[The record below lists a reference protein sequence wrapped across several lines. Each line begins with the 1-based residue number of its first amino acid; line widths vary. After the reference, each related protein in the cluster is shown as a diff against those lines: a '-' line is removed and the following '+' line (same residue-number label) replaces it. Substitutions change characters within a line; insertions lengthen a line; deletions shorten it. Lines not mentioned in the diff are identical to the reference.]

1 MHDVSTVENAVYLNN
16 VGYAYQPGDWIVRGC
31 TACFG
36 RRRVAAILGPNGRG
50 KTTLLKLLIG
60 AMKPLEGD
68 ISSHGEIAFVPQL
81 FDTAFNY
88 TAVEM
93 VVMGRAKR
101 LGLFSQPSRHDL
113 DLALA
118 MMDRFGIASL
128 ANHPFDS
135 LSGGQRQ
142 LVIFARALVAEADI
156 VVLDEPTSAL
166 DLQNQIVVLRWMR
179 QLAET
184 EGLTVI
190 FTTHHPHHALWV
202 ADDALLMMS
211 HTNQEMGAAAT
222 MLIEPNLTR
231 LYGTAMKRIVFEH
244 DGRKVET
251 LTPVFKRES

>member
-1 MHDVSTVENAVYLNN
+1 MLDASTTGNAISINN
-16 VGYAYQPGDWIVRGC
+16 VGCAYQLGERIVRGC
-31 TACFG
+31 TASFA
-36 RRRVAAILGPNGRG
+36 RRRIAAVLGPNGRG

-60 AMKPLEGD
+60 VMKPLEGD
-68 ISSHGEIAFVPQL
+68 ITSQGEIAFVPQM

-93 VVMGRAKR
+93 VMMGRAKR
-101 LGLFSQPSRHDL
+101 LGLFSQPSRNDL

-135 LSGGQRQ
+135 LSGGQRP

-156 VVLDEPTSAL
+156 VILDEPTSAF
-166 DLQNQIVVLRWMR
+166 DLQNQTVVLRWMCR
-179 QLAET
+179 LAET

-211 HTNQEMGAAAT
+211 HSEHEMGAAET
-222 MLIEPNLTR
+222 TLTEPNLTR

-244 DGRKVET
+244 DGRKIET
-251 LTPVFKRES
+251 LTSVFEPAS

>member
-1 MHDVSTVENAVYLNN
+1 MLDASTTEAAVFLNK
-16 VGYAYQPGDWIVRGC
+16 VGYAYQPGEWIIRGC

-36 RRRVAAILGPNGRG
+36 KRRVTAVLGPNGRG
-50 KTTLLKLLIG
+50 KTTLLKLLTR
-60 AMKPLEGD
+60 AMKPLEGEVT
-68 ISSHGEIAFVPQL
+68 SQGEIAFVPQL

-88 TAVEM
+88 SAVEM
-93 VVMGRAKR
+93 VIMGRAKR

-118 MMDRFGIASL
+118 MMDRLGIAHL
-128 ANHPFDS
+128 ANHSFDT

-179 QLAET
+179 RLAET
-184 EGLTVI
+184 EGLTLI

-211 HTNQEMGAAAT
+211 HSEHEMGIVT
-222 MLIEPNLTR
+222 TTLTEPNLTR

-251 LTPVFKRES
+251 LTPVFVPVS

>member
-1 MHDVSTVENAVYLNN
+1 MHDISTTENAVTLNN
-16 VGYAYQPGDWIVRGC
+16 VSYAYQPGEWIVRGC
-31 TACFG
+31 NACFG
-36 RRRVAAILGPNGRG
+36 KRRVAAVLGPNGRG

-60 AMKPLEGD
+60 AMKPSEGN
-68 ISSHGEIAFVPQL
+68 ITSQGEIAFVPQL

-93 VVMGRAKR
+93 VMMGRAKR
-101 LGLFSQPSRHDL
+101 LRLFSQPSRHDL

-118 MMDRFGIASL
+118 MMDRFGIAHL
-128 ANHPFDS
+128 ANHPFDT

-156 VVLDEPTSAL
+156 IILDEPTSAL
-166 DLQNQIVVLRWMR
+166 DLQNQVVVLRWMR
-179 QLAET
+179 RLAET

-202 ADDALLMMS
+202 ADDALLMMG
-211 HTNQEMGAAAT
+211 HTEHEMGSVET
-222 MLIEPNLTR
+222 TLTEPNLTR
-231 LYGTAMKRIVFEH
+231 LYGTAMKRIAFEH

-251 LTPVFKRES
+251 LTPVFEPAS

>member
-1 MHDVSTVENAVYLNN
+1 MHDISTTGNAVSLNKI
-16 VGYAYQPGDWIVRGC
+16 GYAYQSGEWIIRGC
-31 TACFG
+31 TACF
-36 RRRVAAILGPNGRG
+36 RKRRVTAVLGPNGRG
-50 KTTLLKLLIG
+50 KTTLLKLLTG

-68 ISSHGEIAFVPQL
+68 ITSQGEIAFVPQL

-93 VVMGRAKR
+93 VMMGRAKR
-101 LGLFSQPSRHDL
+101 LGLFSQPSRRDL

-118 MMDRFGIASL
+118 MMNRFGIAHL
-128 ANHPFDS
+128 ANHPFDT

-156 VVLDEPTSAL
+156 VILDEPTSAL

-179 QLAET
+179 RLAEA

-211 HTNQEMGAAAT
+211 HTEHVMGAT
-222 MLIEPNLTR
+222 ETTLTGPNLTR
-231 LYGTAMKRIVFEH
+231 LYGTTMKRIVFDH
-244 DGRKVET
+244 DGHKVET
-251 LTPVFKRES
+251 LTPVFEPAF